1 VYICSEPVRGAFVS
15 RPNRFTATVK
25 VGKKEVYAYIP
36 SSGNLDE
43 MLVPGARCV
52 LEPAEH
58 ETRKTSYDL
67 ISVERDGRIV
77 CIDTRIPRRLIE
89 QSIQAHHLP
98 AFRGYQVAGREVR
111 CGESRL
117 DLELRLNGHH
127 AYMETRSVTRVQ
139 DGVACYPD
147 GQVPSETARLQDLA
161 RFARHGGRGYV
172 AFIVQRNDADAFR
185 PDRKADPEFN
195 EALGRAARHGVRIFA
210 FRCLVTDTEI
220 GLEGEIPVLLHQEI
234 GC

>member
-1 VYICSEPVRGAFVS
+1 LYICSEPVRGAFLD
-15 RPNRFTATVK
+15 RPNRFTAAVK

-43 MLVPGARCV
+43 LLVNGSRCV

-58 ETRKTSYDL
+58 ESRKTSYDL

-77 CIDTRIPRRLIE
+77 CIDTRIPRRFME

-98 AFRGYQVAGREVR
+98 DFRGYQVAGREVT
-111 CGESRL
+111 CGDSRL

-127 AYMETRSVTRVQ
+127 AYMETRSVTRVV
-139 DGVACYPD
+139 DRVALYPD
-147 GQVPSETARLQDLA
+147 SQAPSETARLLELDRLT
-161 RFARHGGRGYV
+161 RRGGRGYV

-185 PDRKADPEFN
+185 PDSKTDPEFAD
-195 EALGRAARHGVRIFA
+195 ALQQAARHGVRIFA

-220 GLEGEIPVLLHQEI
+220 GLEGEIPVLLK
-234 GC
+234 

>member
-1 VYICSEPVRGAFVS
+1 MYICSEPVRGAFVD
-15 RPNRFTATVK
+15 RPNRFTASVR

-43 MLVPGARCV
+43 LLVQGSRCV

-58 ETRKTSYDL
+58 ESRKTSYDL

-77 CIDTRIPRRLIE
+77 CIDTRIPRRFME

-98 AFRGYQVAGREVR
+98 DFRGYRVSGREVP
-111 CGESRL
+111 CGDLRL

-127 AYMETRSVTRVQ
+127 AYMETRSVTRVV
-139 DGVACYPD
+139 DRVALYPD
-147 GQVPSETARLQDLA
+147 SQAPSETARLLELD
-161 RFARHGGRGYV
+161 RFARRGGRGYV
-172 AFIVQRNDADAFR
+172 VFIVQRNDADAFR
-185 PDRKADPEFN
+185 PDRKAAPEFAD
-195 EALGRAARHGVRIFA
+195 ALQQAARHGVRIFA

-220 GLEGEIPVLLHQEI
+220 GLEGEIPVLLR
-234 GC
+234 